1 MKCEIPGRIPWVFPF
16 IGHRDDVG
24 VEEMAP
30 LMVSCLAPLRRW
42 WWKIRIAVEPGS
54 HLVVVVL
61 FGPQHSRQCLPH
73 DVPGIIGK
81 ILRNDA
87 GVKLIGLSNAFGEDP
102 IEALTERPASRCCHL
117 LRLRAAALALRV
129 GGSQAQIDAHGLSWP
144 QRERI
149 MSRGFRSNI
158 RRIHSSGIVL
168 DDGIVDTI
176 LDIR

>member
-1 MKCEIPGRIPWVFPF
+1 MECEIPRRVPRVFPLVR
-16 IGHRDDVG
+16 HRDDVG
-24 VEEMAP
+24 VVEMAP

-61 FGPQHSRQCLPH
+61 FRPQHSRQCLPH

-81 ILRNDA
+81 ILRDDA
-87 GVKLIGLSNAFGEDP
+87 GVKLVGLANALREDS

-117 LRLRAAALALRV
+117 DRRQ
-129 GGSQAQIDAHGLSWP
+129 SQMNTYHLSRP
-144 QRERI
+144 ERQRI

-158 RRIHSSGIVL
+158 RRIHSSRIVL
-168 DDGIVDTI
+168 DDGLVDTI

>member
-1 MKCEIPGRIPWVFPF
+1 
-16 IGHRDDVG
+16 
-24 VEEMAP
+24 
-30 LMVSCLAPLRRW
+30 
-42 WWKIRIAVEPGS
+42 
-54 HLVVVVL
+54 
-61 FGPQHSRQCLPH
+61 
-73 DVPGIIGK
+73 
-81 ILRNDA
+81 
-87 GVKLIGLSNAFGEDP
+87 
-102 IEALTERPASRCCHL
+102 

-176 LDIR
+176 LDIRRCAPNSVQPAIVRLIFCEQQLWSPFEVQPTLTISRVIELNHMLVPAGGWAGGCAGGGSHERTRLILVPCPGVSKPDGREQIQ